1 MNKAKFIEELEAKTY
16 YDKEKCKIINDVIQC
31 HLIVGKNNKEK
42 IINDFINRLDID
54 REEADSLYDSCVFIL
69 GKEIKN
75 KIRHPFKSKDK

>member
-16 YDKEKCKIINDVIQC
+16 YDKEKCKIINDVIQS

-42 IINDFINRLDID
+42 IINDFINSLDID